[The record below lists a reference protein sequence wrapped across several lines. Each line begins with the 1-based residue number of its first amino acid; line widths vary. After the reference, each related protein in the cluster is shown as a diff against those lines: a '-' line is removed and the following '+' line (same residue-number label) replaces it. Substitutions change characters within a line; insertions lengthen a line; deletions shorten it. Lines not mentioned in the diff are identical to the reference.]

1 MKHLKKF
8 NENIERKDL
17 QETIDEILDRLSKKG
32 KLSKSERDFMD
43 EASNGTIK
51 DITKPN
57 PSGKFWSDMANPHN
71 LGIMWM
77 GKNGVFNLLKSVED
91 EDEDNE
97 WNKYVKDREES
108 EFKRQS
114 KEESDKKK
122 FFDDNPEL
130 QEDLNKL
137 LDIYNQLEE
146 YKDILYEKYNSY
158 SKSNYK
164 FRTSLDYAFKSKE
177 SLVNCFG
184 YYEFDKDGESIEF
197 IGYDK
202 KFIDRK

>member
-114 KEESDKKK
+114 KVENEKKK

-137 LDIYNQLEE
+137 LDIYNEF
-146 YKDILYEKYNSY
+146 EKYQEVIDKKYRSY

-184 YYEFDKDGESIEF
+184 YYEFDKDGESIEA

-202 KFIDRK
+202 KFDRK